1 MYLRNL
7 QPSNMSVRV
16 RFAPSPTGPLHMGG
30 VRTALYNYLFAKAN
44 GGKFLLRI
52 EDTDRTRF
60 VEGAEEYVIEA
71 LNWCGLNIDESDQEG
86 GDHGPY
92 KQSLRTELYNKA
104 VAYLLE
110 SGNAYR
116 AFDTPE
122 ELNKLRKETE
132 SRKQVFQYD
141 SSTRS
146 KCRNE
151 LSMSAEEVKSLLDS
165 HAPHVVRFRTPD
177 TAEDVVFTDEIRGEV
192 CISSG
197 VVDDKVLMKMDGLP
211 TYHLANVVDDHH
223 MEISHVIRGEE
234 WLPSAPLHIL
244 LYRAFNWDAPKF
256 AHLPLILKPEGN
268 GKLSKRDGDAR
279 GFPVFPIEWNDSKTG
294 SQASGYRENGYLPEA
309 FINMLLMLG
318 WNPGDE
324 REKFTLEE
332 AAKCFSL
339 DRIVKSGARFSP
351 DKAKWFNELYLREKS
366 HSELAAEL
374 SSIAA
379 EKGIELSQDEAQKIV
394 GMMLERV
401 SFLGEIFE
409 ANWLFEMPSKDEF
422 NLKMVKKKWKEETA
436 SYFEELSGVL
446 ERIEAFEAR
455 NIEAEFK
462 QFLETKE
469 LGFGQVLLPFRVAL
483 TGSGGGPSMFEFAEF
498 LGKEATLARLK
509 KGIEIIA
516 EIKAELNN

>member
-1 MYLRNL
+1 
-7 QPSNMSVRV
+7 
-16 RFAPSPTGPLHMGG
+16 MGG
-30 VRTALYNYLFAKAN
+30 VRTALYNYLFARAN
-44 GGKFLLRI
+44 GGKFLLRV

-60 VEGAEEYVIEA
+60 VEGAEEYIIEA
-71 LNWCGLNIDESDQEG
+71 LNWCGLNIDESDREG

-92 KQSLRTELYNKA
+92 KQSNRSDLYEKA
-104 VAYLLE
+104 VADLLE
-110 SGNAYR
+110 KCHAYR

-122 ELNKLRKETE
+122 ELSALRKDAE
-132 SRKQVFQYD
+132 SRKEVFQYD
-141 SSTRS
+141 SSTRGA
-146 KCRNE
+146 CRNE
-151 LSMSAEEVKSLLDS
+151 LSLSADEVKKLLDS
-165 HAPHVVRFRTPD
+165 DTPYVVRFRTPD

-197 VVDDKVLMKMDGLP
+197 VVDDKVLMKMDGHP

-268 GKLSKRDGDAR
+268 GKLSKRDGDAG
-279 GFPVFPIEWNDSKTG
+279 GFPVFPIEWNDPKTG

-318 WNPGDE
+318 WNPGDD

-332 AAKCFSL
+332 AASNFSL

-351 DKAKWFNELYLREKS
+351 DKAKWFNELYLREKP
-366 HSELAAEL
+366 HAELAIEL
-374 SSIAA
+374 SSMAA
-379 EKGIELSQDEAQKIV
+379 EKGIELHQDNAQKIV

-401 SFLGEIFE
+401 SFLGDIFE
-409 ANWLFEMPSKDEF
+409 ANWLFETPSKDEF
-422 NLKMVKKKWKEETA
+422 NLKMVKKKWKDETA
-436 SYFEELSGVL
+436 SYLEELSEVL
-446 ERIEAFEAR
+446 EGIEAFEAE
-455 NIEAEFK
+455 NIEAQFK
-462 QFLETKE
+462 AFLEAKE

-498 LGKEATLARLK
+498 LGKEATLARLN
-509 KGIEIIA
+509 KGIETVA